1 MNGGTIHTMTNY
13 PKKQKKTA
21 EQLEAERQGAK
32 LFGKHV
38 SEEKSRV
45 LLVITLLSCAAPM
58 VLGVRMWSRIPEL
71 VPSGLIGSNGMDD
84 SIPRWMVALGL
95 PALMC
100 LLDFLAHFQLKQHQ
114 KKMTVPPAHV
124 RLVGRW
130 GFPIISVL
138 FCSGMIRQSV
148 GAEPLTVVF
157 LAPCVL
163 GLLLMLLGAHMFDCP
178 KTSHVAL
185 RFSFTEGND
194 KNWLA
199 VHRFAGWCW
208 LVAGLLVIVA
218 AMLMEAAS
226 PVMAALVLVAMAAP
240 VLYGYTRASK
250 LN

>member
-1 MNGGTIHTMTNY
+1 MSTY
-13 PKKQKKTA
+13 QKKKKKTA
-21 EQLEAERQGAK
+21 EERALEAQGAS

-38 SEEKSRV
+38 SEEKGRV
-45 LLVITLLSCAAPM
+45 LLIATLLACAAPM
-58 VLGVRMWSRIPEL
+58 ILGARMWSRIPEI
-71 VPSGLIGSNGMDD
+71 VPSGLIGANGEDD

-100 LLDFLAHFQLKQHQ
+100 LLDFLAHFQLRSHQ
-114 KKMTVPPAHV
+114 KRMTVPPAYV

-148 GAEPLTVVF
+148 GAEPLPVGF

-163 GLLLMLLGAHMFDCP
+163 GLLLLLLGSHMFDCP
-178 KTSHVAL
+178 KTSRIAL
-185 RFSFTEGND
+185 RFSFTENND

-199 VHRFAGWCW
+199 VHRCAGWCW
-208 LVAGLLVIVA
+208 LAAGLLVIVA
-218 AMLMEAAS
+218 TMLTETAS

-240 VLYGYTRASK
+240 IVYGYTRASK
-250 LN
+250 LS